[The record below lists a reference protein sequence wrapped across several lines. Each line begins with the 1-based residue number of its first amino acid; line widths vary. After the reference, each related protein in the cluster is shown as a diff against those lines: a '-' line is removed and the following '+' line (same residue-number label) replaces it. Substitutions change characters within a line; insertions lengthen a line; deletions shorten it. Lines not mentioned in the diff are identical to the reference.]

1 MHFVASWF
9 LDLFGCCRFYV
20 FVGFMVL
27 CVSWFSRFLGVIGFL
42 GSLVDRFYLTRHG
55 RFKVLKVSCCSAVHC
70 VDMPESDEE
79 PVVSTDAVTE
89 PSADIRVSL
98 HEEIDVENAIVVKE
112 KNTRKRDPEKLKD
125 NLHSGILDGQ
135 EKRRRRKR

>member
-1 MHFVASWF
+1 
-9 LDLFGCCRFYV
+9 
-20 FVGFMVL
+20 
-27 CVSWFSRFLGVIGFL
+27 
-42 GSLVDRFYLTRHG
+42 
-55 RFKVLKVSCCSAVHC
+55 
-70 VDMPESDEE
+70 MPESDEE

-89 PSADIRVSL
+89 PSTSADIRVSP

-125 NLHSGILDGQ
+125 NLHSGILDSQ